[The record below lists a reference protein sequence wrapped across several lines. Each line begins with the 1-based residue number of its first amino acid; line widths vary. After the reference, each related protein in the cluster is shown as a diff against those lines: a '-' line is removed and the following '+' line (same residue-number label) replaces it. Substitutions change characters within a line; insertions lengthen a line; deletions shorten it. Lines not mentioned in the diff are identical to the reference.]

1 MQMTTPSSS
10 PGLRYG
16 LALFAPLLA
25 LGLRFAIA
33 PYLESNYPFMFLLA
47 GVLFSAWFGGLGPGL
62 LATGVGAI
70 GTIILFER
78 FDSAAAPSDL
88 IFYARLAVFLF
99 ESILISLF
107 CGHVRKRQDQ
117 MSAVL
122 VHREK
127 SADSLEE
134 RARLTRLE
142 AEIGHLMTQSDTID
156 AVLQGCVVSLV
167 DHLGAAFARI
177 WTYNE
182 TDKMLELQVSAGLYT
197 HIDGPHSRVPLGQF
211 KIGLIA
217 SERKPHL
224 TNQVVGDPRVNN
236 QEWARQ
242 EKMVAFA
249 GYPLLVGEQLYGV
262 LAMFAKHRLSE
273 ASLTALGLVA
283 QGIALS
289 LQRREAEKER
299 GRLLSVAQAER
310 ETAEVANR
318 AKDEFIATVSHELRT
333 PLNAILG
340 WARLLET
347 GDLTTAE
354 IAEAAT
360 VIERNARAQSQ
371 LIEDL
376 LDVSRIVSGKLRLD
390 LRTIDLPEVVR
401 DAVQII
407 QPTAAAKSIKLDCVL
422 DPNAGPISGDA
433 ERLQQIVWNLISNAV
448 KFTYKGGRVQVGL
461 KREDSHVELTVSD
474 NGMGIPAEFLPHIF
488 ERFTQADTTST
499 RSHTG
504 LGLGLGIT
512 RHLVELHGG
521 AIYAFSDGPD
531 TGATFSVHLPIRI
544 LHERPENPGVH
555 PKIPATAPF
564 DFCSELDGVRIV
576 AVDDDAD
583 ARRLLDTVLSRCNAK
598 VTVVATAAEA
608 LAAVRELR
616 PDVLLSDIEM
626 PNESGYDLLRQVR
639 ALPPEEGGLTPAA
652 ALTAYARVADRTR
665 ALRAGFQLHV
675 PKPVEPSELIAV
687 IANLARRNG
696 NGNVPQPPAPSSV

>member
-1 MQMTTPSSS
+1 MQIATPSTSRRF
-10 PGLRYG
+10 RYG
-16 LALFAPLLA
+16 AAIIVSLLAIGARFVFAPVLA
-25 LGLRFAIA
+25 T
-33 PYLESNYPFMFLLA
+33 NYPFMLLLV
-47 GVLFSAWFGGLGPGL
+47 GVLASAWFGGLGPGL
-62 LATGVGAI
+62 LSTGLTSLVAVLFFEHNDGPGPPGDLAFYSRLGI
-70 GTIILFER
+70 FLVEGIL
-78 FDSAAAPSDL
+78 
-88 IFYARLAVFLF
+88 V
-99 ESILISLF
+99 SLF
-107 CGHVRKRQDQ
+107 CGSVRKRQEQ
-117 MSAVL
+117 VSAVL
-122 VHREK
+122 AHHEN

-142 AEIGHLMTQSDTID
+142 AEIGHLITQAETIE
-156 AVLQGCVVSLV
+156 AVLQGCVQSLV
-167 DHLGAAFARI
+167 SHVGAAFARI

-182 TDKMLELQVSAGLYT
+182 AEQMLELQVSAGLYT
-197 HIDGPHSRVPLGQF
+197 HLDGPHSRVPLGQF

-224 TNQVVGDPRVNN
+224 TNQVIGDPRVNN

-242 EKMVAFA
+242 KKMVAFA
-249 GYPLLVGEQLYGV
+249 GYPLLVGDRLYGV
-262 LAMFAKHRLSE
+262 LAMFSRHKLSD
-273 ASLTALGLVA
+273 ATLSALALIS
-283 QGIALS
+283 QGVALS
-289 LQRREAEKER
+289 LQRREADAER
-299 GRLLSVAQAER
+299 ARLLQAAEGAR

-340 WARLLET
+340 WARLLES
-347 GDLTTAE
+347 GDLTKSE
-354 IAEAAT
+354 IAEAAA

-401 DAVQII
+401 EAVRII
-407 QPTAAAKSIKLDCVL
+407 EPTAAVKSIKLDCVL

-433 ERLQQIVWNLISNAV
+433 ERLQQIVWNLVSNAV
-448 KFTYKGGRVQVGL
+448 KFTFKGGRVQVGL

-474 NGMGIPAEFLPHIF
+474 NGMGIPADFLPHIF
-488 ERFTQADTTST
+488 ERFTQADTTNT

-531 TGATFSVHLPIRI
+531 TGATFCVHLPILI
-544 LHERPENPGVH
+544 LHQRPEPAGVH
-555 PKIPATAPF
+555 PKEPATPPF
-564 DFCSELDGVRIV
+564 DFCAELDGVRVV

-583 ARRLLDTVLSRCNAK
+583 ARRLLNAVLTRCNAK

-639 ALPPEEGGLTPAA
+639 ALPAEEGGNTPAA

-687 IANLARRNG
+687 IANLARRGG
-696 NGNVPQPPAPSSV
+696 NGAKPDGAV

>member
-1 MQMTTPSSS
+1 MQIATPATSRRF
-10 PGLRYG
+10 RYG
-16 LALFAPLLA
+16 AAIIVSLLAIGARFAFAPVLA
-25 LGLRFAIA
+25 T
-33 PYLESNYPFMFLLA
+33 NYPFMLFLV
-47 GVLFSAWFGGLGPGL
+47 GVLASAWLGGLGPGL
-62 LATGVGAI
+62 LSTGLTSVVAV
-70 GTIILFER
+70 LFFER
-78 FDSAAAPSDL
+78 NDGPGSPDDL
-88 IFYARLAVFLF
+88 AFYSRLGIFLV
-99 ESILISLF
+99 EGILVSLF
-107 CGHVRKRQDQ
+107 CGSVRKRQEQ
-117 MSAVL
+117 VSAVL
-122 VHREK
+122 AHHEN

-142 AEIGHLMTQSDTID
+142 AEIGHLITQAETIE
-156 AVLQGCVVSLV
+156 AVLQGCVQSLV
-167 DHLGAAFARI
+167 SHVGAAFARI

-182 TDKMLELQVSAGLYT
+182 AEQMLELQVSAGLYT
-197 HIDGPHSRVPLGQF
+197 HLDGPHSRVPLGQF

-224 TNQVVGDPRVNN
+224 TNQVIGDPRVNN
-236 QEWARQ
+236 QDWARR

-249 GYPLLVGEQLYGV
+249 GYPLLVGDRLYGV
-262 LAMFAKHRLSE
+262 LAMFSRRKLSE
-273 ASLTALGLVA
+273 ATLSALALIS
-283 QGIALS
+283 QGVALS
-289 LQRREAEKER
+289 LQRREADAER
-299 GRLLSVAQAER
+299 ARLLQAAEGAR

-347 GDLTTAE
+347 GDLTKSE
-354 IAEAAT
+354 IAEAAA

-401 DAVQII
+401 EAVRII
-407 QPTAAAKSIKLDCVL
+407 EPTATAKSIKLDCVL
-422 DPNAGPISGDA
+422 DPKAGPISGDA
-433 ERLQQIVWNLISNAV
+433 ERLQQIVWNLVSNAV
-448 KFTYKGGRVQVGL
+448 KFTFKGGRVQVGL

-474 NGMGIPAEFLPHIF
+474 NGMGIPKEFLPHIF
-488 ERFTQADTTST
+488 ERFTQADTTNT

-521 AIYAFSDGPD
+521 AIHAFSDGPE
-531 TGATFSVHLPIRI
+531 TGATFSVHLPIII
-544 LHERPENPGVH
+544 LHQRPEATGVH
-555 PKIPATAPF
+555 PEVEAAAPF
-564 DFCSELDGVRIV
+564 DFCAELDGVRVV

-583 ARRLLDTVLSRCNAK
+583 ARRLLHTVLSRCNAQ

-639 ALPPEEGGLTPAA
+639 ALPAEEGGNTPAA

-687 IANLARRNG
+687 IANLARRGG
-696 NGNVPQPPAPSSV
+696 NGAKPGAAV